1 MHQSAGKPVLPFVGQ
16 SNFPPPDEFAAER
29 GVRQARGR
37 IAILAATNE
46 TREQLWDI
54 ALDLG
59 CEPELVDDWAI
70 DRIESRRWTLVI
82 IVSTSNPA
90 SLILR
95 VAMASRFGGT
105 RVLVVSDDR
114 DTQHIADVLV
124 AGADDYVI
132 LPFDPV
138 ECRARIQALI
148 AGPHVATER
157 RKRDLVFD
165 FAKRTITSG
174 PMFVALSV
182 REWDVL
188 ISLLESDGRPMRADE
203 LATLIW
209 GDARAETA
217 AVSTIARIRRRLHSH
232 QFEVIDIV
240 TVPGQGYRAVFRRL
254 SDMLVQR
261 SPRAVSD

>member
-1 MHQSAGKPVLPFVGQ
+1 MHQPAGKPLFRFVGQ
-16 SNFPPPDEFAAER
+16 SNFPPPEEFATER
-29 GVRQARGR
+29 VMPHVRGR
-37 IAILAATNE
+37 IAILAGMKD
-46 TREQLWDI
+46 TREQLYDI
-54 ALDLG
+54 AVDLG
-59 CEPELVDDWAI
+59 CEPEIIDDWAI
-70 DRIESRRWTLVI
+70 DRTETRRWTLVI
-82 IVSTSNPA
+82 IVSTGNPA
-90 SLILR
+90 GLILR
-95 VAMASRFGGT
+95 VAMASRFRGT

-132 LPFDPV
+132 MPFDPV

-157 RKRDLVFD
+157 RKQDLVFD
-165 FAKRTITSG
+165 FLKRTITSG
-174 PMFVALSV
+174 PMFVALSA

-209 GDARAETA
+209 GDARAEMA

-232 QFEVIDIV
+232 QFEVIDVV

-254 SDMLVQR
+254 SDMLMRQ
-261 SPRAVSD
+261 SPRSLSD

>member
-1 MHQSAGKPVLPFVGQ
+1 MHPPAGKPMFRLVGQ
-16 SNFPPPDEFAAER
+16 SNVPPPEEFDAER
-29 GVRQARGR
+29 ITRQARGR
-37 IAILAATNE
+37 IAILAGMDE
-46 TREQLWDI
+46 TREQLRDI

-59 CEPELVDDWAI
+59 CDPEFIDDWAI
-70 DRIESRRWTLVI
+70 DRIEARRWTLVI

-90 SLILR
+90 ALILR
-95 VAMASRFGGT
+95 VAMASRFRGT

-124 AGADDYVI
+124 AGADDYV
-132 LPFDPV
+132 LMPFDPV

-148 AGPHVATER
+148 AGPHVVTER
-157 RKRDLVFD
+157 RKQELVFD
-165 FAKRTITSG
+165 FSKRTITSG
-174 PMFVALSV
+174 SMFVALSA

-209 GDARAETA
+209 GDARAEIA
-217 AVSTIARIRRRLHSH
+217 AVSTISRIRRRLHSH

-254 SDMLVQR
+254 SDSLTRQSLR
-261 SPRAVSD
+261 PLSD